1 MGHWSY
7 LVGCPSEDDI
17 QRSALNLPHDQV
29 GADGRFG
36 PELRVKYR
44 VSLFWLAAFDER
56 CVRTV
61 TRRAEPGHAGEAPIP
76 HDFIVLWSPTHEAVQ
91 RLRRR
96 RDGVLALV
104 KDMDGPLYDAWIAFI
119 EKNYPSSI
127 LLQAED
133 VLDMDGADTSGPRM
147 VSALRSLAVIDS
159 GMPVTEIGDLRYFG
173 ALSLGA
179 YGEMQSAEDFALD
192 RRAALA
198 GLCDDL
204 SAWPGLPRPDEI
216 AAAKFDFAPELRAM
230 AQSQAHY
237 AMKPKSWWR
246 FWS

>member
-7 LVGCPSEDDI
+7 LIGCPSEDDI
-17 QRSALNLPHDQV
+17 QRSALTLPHDQGD
-29 GADGRFG
+29 GADRFG

-44 VSLFWLAAFDER
+44 VSLFWLAAFDEA
-56 CVRTV
+56 CVRRV
-61 TRRAEPGHAGEAPIP
+61 TRRDEPEHEDEEAFA

-96 RDGVLALV
+96 RDGVLAMV
-104 KDMDGPLYDAWIAFI
+104 KDLDGPLYDAWIAFI
-119 EKNYPSSI
+119 EQNYPTSI
-127 LLQAED
+127 LLQPED
-133 VLDMDGADTSGPRM
+133 VMDMDGIDTSGPRM
-147 VSALRSLAVIDS
+147 VSALRSLAAIDS

-204 SAWPGLPRPDEI
+204 AAWPGLPRPDEI

-230 AQSQAHY
+230 AQAHY